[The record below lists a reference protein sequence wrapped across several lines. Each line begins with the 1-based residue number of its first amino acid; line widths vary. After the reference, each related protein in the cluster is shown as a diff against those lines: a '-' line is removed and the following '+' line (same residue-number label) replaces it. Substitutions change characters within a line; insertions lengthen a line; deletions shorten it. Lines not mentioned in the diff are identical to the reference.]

1 MGLNPN
7 AAKMN
12 LANVNQI
19 SSINQSNTNYI
30 FNGGQVSIT
39 GVNNL
44 QDLQLGGGGADDK

>member
-1 MGLNPN
+1 MGGNG
-7 AAKMN
+7 AKASKMN
-12 LANVNQI
+12 LANVNNI

-44 QDLQLGGGGADDK
+44 QDLHVGRPDDK